1 MLGQR
6 VITALV
12 LLVVLLPTLW
22 VASPWPFTAFV
33 ACAMAA
39 AGWEWA
45 RLNGLQGAAALG
57 FGALVLA
64 LGVAGHA
71 LVAPVAFWSAWVSVA
86 WVLGGSWALRGASP
100 AWAALPQWGRLVL
113 GPLVLLPAGWAL
125 LAWKAQALNALLSV
139 LCLVWAADVFAYFAG
154 RQFGRRKLAPAISPG
169 KSWEGV
175 WGGMLGVLCV
185 AVVWSLWVDPLLQ
198 AQHGL
203 SLFSQLRAGL
213 GWPLA
218 MLAGLALVTLSV
230 MGDLFESLLK
240 RAVGAKDS
248 SQLLPGHGGVLD
260 RIDALLPVLPA
271 ALALAQFAKLGA

>member
-12 LLVVLLPTLW
+12 LLAVLLPTLW
-22 VASPWPFTAFV
+22 VDSPWPFTAFV
-33 ACAMAA
+33 ACTMAA

-45 RLNGLQGAAALG
+45 LLNGVRGAAALG
-57 FGALVLA
+57 FGAFVVA
-64 LGVAGHA
+64 LGVAGNG
-71 LVAPVAFWSAWVSVA
+71 LVATVSFWSAWVSVA
-86 WVLGGSWALRGASP
+86 WVLGGAWALRGASP

-125 LAWKAQALNALLSV
+125 LAWKAQGLNALLSV
-139 LCLVWAADVFAYFAG
+139 LGLVWAADVFAYFAG

-198 AQHGL
+198 SQHGL

-218 MLAGLALVTLSV
+218 VLAGLALVTLSV